1 MAWIVLARLAAEA
14 LCLGWLQTAPA
25 ASAPSPREVLDRAV
39 KAYRALPTYQDTG
52 VLTVTLEV
60 QGPEADQLPTPEPEE
75 LALAFAGPNRLMLK
89 TPMYAVYCDG
99 RTLWE
104 HATPIEQYVQ
114 GEAPESIDLSKLQ
127 LARFSAFE
135 QSRHPLAALLTGTT
149 TGPEALLGGEIV
161 RLEAAEPG
169 TLDDRPGHR
178 VTGVLKIRPGG
189 EKAEEVPFEAWF
201 DAATGLM
208 HRLAYDHTAWMRR
221 RISGVLSNAKL
232 NRYAEEFRLKPVDPG
247 APIPPERFGF
257 KPAPHD
263 ERVTALRPPS
273 PQEMQQKLV
282 GRPAPE
288 FSGKDFEG
296 KTVSR
301 DDLKGKVVVLDF
313 WAVWCGPC
321 LMALPGLQQLA
332 DKYAGKPVV
341 ILGVNTDPATA
352 RPEVT
357 AALKSRKITLRQIAD
372 DSNVIARAFRVSSFP
387 TMAVIGRDGIV
398 QAIHVG
404 YSPDEM
410 EALSRDIDR
419 LLKGESLTR
428 H

>member
-1 MAWIVLARLAAEA
+1 LAWIVLARLAAGA
-14 LCLGWLQTAPA
+14 LCLPWLQSAPA
-25 ASAPSPREVLDRAV
+25 ASAPSPGEVLDRAV
-39 KAYRALPTYQDTG
+39 NAYRSLAAYQDTG
-52 VLTVTLEV
+52 VLTVTLDVE
-60 QGPEADQLPTPEPEE
+60 GSDADQLPAPEPEE
-75 LALAFAGPNRLMLK
+75 FALAFAGPNRLMLK

-114 GEAPESIDLSKLQ
+114 GEAPDSVDLGKLQ
-127 LARFSAFE
+127 LARFNAFE
-135 QSRHPLAALLTGTT
+135 QSRHPLAALLTGTAS
-149 TGPEALLGGEIV
+149 GPAALLGGEIV
-161 RLEAAEPG
+161 RLEAAEARSI
-169 TLDDRPGHR
+169 DDRPGHR
-178 VTGVLKIRPGG
+178 VTGVLRIRPGG
-189 EKAEEVPFEAWF
+189 EKDEEVPFEAWF
-201 DAATGLM
+201 DGATGLM

-221 RISGVLSNAKL
+221 RISSVLSNAKL

-247 APIPPERFGF
+247 KPIPPERFGF
-257 KPAPHD
+257 TPAPHD

-296 KTVSR
+296 RTVGR
-301 DDLKGKVVVLDF
+301 DDLKDKVVVLDF

-341 ILGVNTDPATA
+341 FLGVNTDPAA
-352 RPEVT
+352 SRAEV
-357 AALKSRKITLRQIAD
+357 AGVLKSRKITFRQIAD
-372 DSNVIARAFRVSSFP
+372 ESNAITRAFRVVSFP
-387 TMAVIGRDGIV
+387 TMAVIGRDGTV

-410 EALSRDIDR
+410 QALSRDIDR

-428 H
+428 R